1 MRLICIL
8 IGLSIL
14 TGCDRKRESNS
25 GADIFE
31 RDAVLLKNEVLHNFS
46 SLSGQDTFRIY
57 VTGTSILNGQ
67 FHFQIITSD
76 ASIIYAETLDTT
88 WLLDYGAEG
97 DTTLT
102 AKESYI
108 RNRIENFFNE
118 KNFRQPAIS
127 STEVYEADYSDKTI
141 WDDITSD
148 STAIGFYYLVGKED
162 GRRVAYSKKLNKVV
176 LYYNCC

>member
-1 MRLICIL
+1 MRWPYIL

-14 TGCDRKRESNS
+14 VACERRGPKSVADKLEQNS
-25 GADIFE
+25 
-31 RDAVLLKNEVLHNFS
+31 VLLKNEVLHNFS
-46 SLSGQDTFRIY
+46 SLSLQDTFRIY
-57 VTGTSILNGQ
+57 ATGTSILDGQ

-76 ASIIYAETLDTT
+76 ASIIHDETLDTT

-108 RNRIENFFNE
+108 RNRIENFFND

-141 WDDITSD
+141 WDDIKSD